1 MQTFCP
7 ALCVF
12 VKLEG
17 NAMFKTNNDTSLS
30 IRYPV
35 QVDGGRRRSG
45 KGRKVLKIAASV
57 GAGMGAVA
65 LAFVMTWM
73 LSV

>member
-1 MQTFCP
+1 
-7 ALCVF
+7 
-12 VKLEG
+12 
-17 NAMFKTNNDTSLS
+17 MFKTNNDASLS

-35 QVDGGRRRSG
+35 QVDGGRRRSR
-45 KGRKVLKIAASV
+45 KGRKTLKIAASV
-57 GAGMGAVA
+57 GAGAGAVA

>member
-1 MQTFCP
+1 M
-7 ALCVF
+7 
-12 VKLEG
+12 
-17 NAMFKTNNDTSLS
+17 MFKTNNDASLS

-35 QVDGGRRRSG
+35 QVDGGRRRSR
-45 KGRKVLKIAASV
+45 KGRKALKIAASV
-57 GAGMGAVA
+57 GAGVGAVA